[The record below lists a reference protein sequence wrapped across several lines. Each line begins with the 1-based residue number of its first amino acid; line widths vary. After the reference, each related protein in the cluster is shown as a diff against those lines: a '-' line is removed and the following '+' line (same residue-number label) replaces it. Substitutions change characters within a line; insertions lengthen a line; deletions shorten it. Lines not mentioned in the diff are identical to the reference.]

1 MAVNSDTT
9 AGFMMGR
16 VLPKYLGALALGNL
30 CVSAPAAAF
39 VMGLLITGQLTW
51 SLVVSDPSWSLQF
64 LLFPPPPTHTLYSR
78 LSINLCA
85 VTTGVGN
92 PTLKAVISFA
102 CSVSGLRFTGLWG
115 EGSIFSGAFPWR
127 NYVFS
132 KFPML
137 FLLYFQLVDCWV
149 GTYLI

>member
-51 SLVVSDPSWSLQF
+51 SLVVSDPS
-64 LLFPPPPTHTLYSR
+64 
-78 LSINLCA
+78 
-85 VTTGVGN
+85 
-92 PTLKAVISFA
+92 
-102 CSVSGLRFTGLWG
+102 
-115 EGSIFSGAFPWR
+115 
-127 NYVFS
+127 
-132 KFPML
+132 
-137 FLLYFQLVDCWV
+137 
-149 GTYLI
+149 